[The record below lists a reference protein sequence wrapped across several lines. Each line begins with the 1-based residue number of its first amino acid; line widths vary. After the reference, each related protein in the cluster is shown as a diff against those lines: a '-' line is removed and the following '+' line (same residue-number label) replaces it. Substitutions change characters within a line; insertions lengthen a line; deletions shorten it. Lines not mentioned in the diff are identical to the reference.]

1 MKKLFVSFLL
11 LLLAAGFVSGQSAEE
26 NEKKVLIFG
35 EVVDNAGNPIQGFTV
50 SLIVEREVLD
60 ISTFKTTTKEKKV
73 FSTATDEQGKYYFTW
88 KLDDYYNR
96 FYLNYIAE
104 GKFDDVKFLAPPEPV
119 IDASKSVGKEKNFE
133 HRLVIQYH
141 PAWTKLLKLIE
152 VYGAD
157 SDKGKVLRFNGFF
170 EKETEEE
177 IAGEKLTFWWY
188 YSRGKSF
195 KFSGEKLLREY
206 KFQPLEPLEKND

>member
-1 MKKLFVSFLL
+1 MKNRLIPLLLFLL
-11 LLLAAGFVSGQSAEE
+11 STGLLYSQETQE

-35 EVVDNAGNPIQGFTV
+35 EVVDTAGRPVQGFTV
-50 SLIVEREVLD
+50 SLLVEREVLD
-60 ISTFKTTTKEKKV
+60 ISTFKTTVKDRKV
-73 FSTATDEQGKYYFTW
+73 FSTPTDEQGKYYFTW

-96 FYLNYIAE
+96 FYLNYISE
-104 GKFDDVKFLAPPEPV
+104 GKFDDVKFLAPPEPL
-119 IDASKSVGKEKNFE
+119 IDASKYVGKEKNFE
-133 HRLVIQYH
+133 HKLVIQYH

-157 SDKGKVLRFNGFF
+157 SDKGKVLRYNGFF

-177 IAGEKLTFWWY
+177 IAGEKHIFWWY

-195 KFSGEKLLREY
+195 KFSGEKLIKEY
-206 KFQPLEPLEKND
+206 KFQPLESLEKID